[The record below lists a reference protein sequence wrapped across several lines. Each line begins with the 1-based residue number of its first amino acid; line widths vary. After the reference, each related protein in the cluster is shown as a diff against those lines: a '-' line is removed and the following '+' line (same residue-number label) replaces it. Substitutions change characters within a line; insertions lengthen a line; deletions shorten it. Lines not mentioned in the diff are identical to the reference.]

1 MLGSLLSVHVK
12 EGFGLSTVQVNECKL
27 LEHSATISGKQDT
40 LLRENRPWFSSVKQ
54 DVKVV
59 LHARVSPYYVHPTR
73 SRAGQNEVDTFKLF
87 LPQACLAE
95 FVAHLAHEHLAP
107 QRVSTV

>member
-1 MLGSLLSVHVK
+1 MLGSLFSVHVK

-40 LLRENRPWFSSVKQ
+40 LLRENGQWFSAVKQ
-54 DVKVV
+54 NVKEV
-59 LHARVSPYYVHPTR
+59 LHALVSPYYVHPTR
-73 SRAGQNEVDTFKLF
+73 SRAGQNQVDTFKLF

-107 QRVSTV
+107 

>member
-1 MLGSLLSVHVK
+1 MLCSLLSVHVK

-40 LLRENRPWFSSVKQ
+40 LLRENRPWFSSLKQ

-73 SRAGQNEVDTFKLF
+73 SRAGQNQVDTFKLF
-87 LPQACLAE
+87 LPQAFFAE

-107 QRVSTV
+107 

>member
-1 MLGSLLSVHVK
+1 MLCSLFSVHVR

-40 LLRENRPWFSSVKQ
+40 LLRENRPWFSSLKQ

-107 QRVSTV
+107 

>member
-1 MLGSLLSVHVK
+1 MLCSLFSVHVR

-107 QRVSTV
+107 

>member
-1 MLGSLLSVHVK
+1 MLGSLFSVHVK

-87 LPQACLAE
+87 LTQACLAE

-107 QRVSTV
+107 

>member
-1 MLGSLLSVHVK
+1 MLCSLLSVHVK

-73 SRAGQNEVDTFKLF
+73 SRAGQNQVDTFKLF
-87 LPQACLAE
+87 LPQACLAQ

-107 QRVSTV
+107 

>member
-1 MLGSLLSVHVK
+1 MLGSLLSVHVN

-40 LLRENRPWFSSVKQ
+40 LLRENGPWFSAVKQ
-54 DVKVV
+54 NVKVV
-59 LHARVSPYYVHPTR
+59 LHALVSPYYVHPTR

-107 QRVSTV
+107 

>member
-1 MLGSLLSVHVK
+1 MLGSLFSVHVK

-107 QRVSTV
+107 

>member
-40 LLRENRPWFSSVKQ
+40 LLGEN
-54 DVKVV
+54 
-59 LHARVSPYYVHPTR
+59 
-73 SRAGQNEVDTFKLF
+73 G
-87 LPQACLAE
+87 
-95 FVAHLAHEHLAP
+95 
-107 QRVSTV
+107 

>member
-1 MLGSLLSVHVK
+1 MLGSLFSVHVR

-107 QRVSTV
+107 

>member
-1 MLGSLLSVHVK
+1 MLGSLFSVHVK

-73 SRAGQNEVDTFKLF
+73 SRAGQNQVDTFKLF

-107 QRVSTV
+107 

>member
-1 MLGSLLSVHVK
+1 MLCSLLSVHVK

-40 LLRENRPWFSSVKQ
+40 LLRENRPWFSSLKQ

-107 QRVSTV
+107 

>member
-1 MLGSLLSVHVK
+1 MLGSLFSVHVK

-73 SRAGQNEVDTFKLF
+73 SRAGQNEVDTFKLSF
-87 LPQACLAE
+87 FYCK
-95 FVAHLAHEHLAP
+95 
-107 QRVSTV
+107 RNN

>member
-1 MLGSLLSVHVK
+1 MLGSLFSVHVK

-73 SRAGQNEVDTFKLF
+73 SRAGQNQVDTFKLF
-87 LPQACLAE
+87 LPQACLAQ

-107 QRVSTV
+107 

>member
-1 MLGSLLSVHVK
+1 MLGSLFSVHVR

-40 LLRENRPWFSSVKQ
+40 LLRENRPWFSSLKQ

-107 QRVSTV
+107 

>member
-1 MLGSLLSVHVK
+1 MLCSLLSVHVK

-73 SRAGQNEVDTFKLF
+73 SRAGQNQVDTFKLF

-107 QRVSTV
+107 

>member
-1 MLGSLLSVHVK
+1 MLCSLLSVHVK

-40 LLRENRPWFSSVKQ
+40 LLRENRPWFSSLKQ

-59 LHARVSPYYVHPTR
+59 LHALVSPYYVHPTR

-107 QRVSTV
+107 

>member
-1 MLGSLLSVHVK
+1 MLGSLFSVHVK

-40 LLRENRPWFSSVKQ
+40 LLRENRPWFSSLKQ

-59 LHARVSPYYVHPTR
+59 LHALVSPYYVHPTR

-107 QRVSTV
+107 

>member
-1 MLGSLLSVHVK
+1 MLGSLFSVHVK

-40 LLRENRPWFSSVKQ
+40 LLRENRPWFSSLKQ

-59 LHARVSPYYVHPTR
+59 LHALVSPYYVHPTR

-87 LPQACLAE
+87 LPQACLAQ

-107 QRVSTV
+107 

>member
-1 MLGSLLSVHVK
+1 MLCSLLSVHVK

-40 LLRENRPWFSSVKQ
+40 LLRENRPWFSSLKQ

-59 LHARVSPYYVHPTR
+59 LHALVSPYYVHPTR
-73 SRAGQNEVDTFKLF
+73 SRAGQNQVDTFKLF

-107 QRVSTV
+107 

>member
-1 MLGSLLSVHVK
+1 MLCSLLSVHVK

-107 QRVSTV
+107 